1 MDNPSLFFS
10 NTSYDYLKDN
20 KFIELLR
27 NWNMYLQSNEKDD
40 DVLAMWEEL
49 LLIDFRLYANIWLQK
64 NKNKT
69 AWRKELR

>member
-49 LLIDFRLYANIWLQK
+49 LLKDFRLYANIWLQ
-64 NKNKT
+64 
-69 AWRKELR
+69 

>member
-1 MDNPSLFFS
+1 
-10 NTSYDYLKDN
+10 
-20 KFIELLR
+20 
-27 NWNMYLQSNEKDD
+27 MYLQSNEKDD

-49 LLIDFRLYANIWLQK
+49 LLKDFRLYANIWLQK